1 MINSE
6 YLRTTYQKNNR
17 NDFTMDFVRYNAPFL
32 RLYKCFHSR
41 RLAVLLLKMECIQY
55 YNQNRKFLTGSDHSY
70 QEVFDNLFNTIEDIL
85 INDLCVINVS
95 IINEYAEVSSSD
107 LSMFLTLKAFPSSEI
122 IILPLIVVFFTM
134 PMFSQDRYS
143 QFLWIIAVVI

>member
-70 QEVFDNLFNTIEDIL
+70 QEVFDKLFNTIEDIL
-85 INDLCVINVS
+85 INDL
-95 IINEYAEVSSSD
+95 
-107 LSMFLTLKAFPSSEI
+107 
-122 IILPLIVVFFTM
+122 
-134 PMFSQDRYS
+134 
-143 QFLWIIAVVI
+143 